1 MISLCWAQYCCVNA
15 HQLEW
20 TPDYKNAR
28 ETTDWAGMFLRAVV
42 ALLNAP
48 AAQVPKHTDAPFR
61 NRCTFSCAQLIDM
74 AMLHSP
80 NPLWRVGSSAS
91 PSIMS
96 VSDSATDVF
105 DN

>member
-74 AMLHSP
+74 VAAVAFGDRARRVPGRGSHAHKGFVLHLCDFS
-80 NPLWRVGSSAS
+80 
-91 PSIMS
+91 
-96 VSDSATDVF
+96 
-105 DN
+105 